1 MSTAMALED
10 GGIGICC
17 FVDGNRDAMRSGG
30 FLSRGLSAVA
40 MVGRIVVHHVAGVLL
55 ALFYPQHRTNQAMWY
70 QK

>member
-1 MSTAMALED
+1 
-10 GGIGICC
+10 
-17 FVDGNRDAMRSGG
+17 MRSGG
-30 FLSRGLSAVA
+30 FLGRGLSAVA